1 MPSVTTVPGRWPLI
15 GHTVTLLRSPV
26 EFLSSLPARGDVVRV
41 FLGPLPVH
49 LVTTPELA
57 LQLLTSDKFD
67 KGIVFDKMRPLFGN
81 GLATSNGAFNQRQR
95 RMVLPAFTRA
105 RVATYAETVI
115 TSLATEL
122 RDSWHDGQRLEFDRV
137 MQDFVMTVAGRTLFS
152 AELGQEVLDEIKHSI
167 PIMLK
172 HVLVRAFSPGFVE
185 KLPLKANREF
195 DEAAARLRKII
206 PEVVVGA
213 RKEGGDHGDLLSA
226 LLAAR
231 DADTGEAMTDEQ
243 IHDEVVT
250 ILTTGAETT
259 AVALAWFFHEVGTR
273 PEVRQRFHAEVDAVL
288 GDRPATFEDVAKLE
302 YTGRI
307 INEVLRRTPP
317 IILMRRAREDVEIGG
332 VLVRKGSEV
341 AVSQHTLHR
350 DPRWFPNPG
359 QFDPDRWEP
368 ARAAAVPKGAFIP
381 FGAGSRFCPGHFLA
395 HTEIAIA
402 AATIATRW
410 DLVPVAGQRVY
421 AQVKATMQPNRLP
434 VTATS
439 RRPQA

>member
-15 GHTVTLLRSPV
+15 GHSVTLLRSPV
-26 EFLSSLPARGDVVRV
+26 EFLASLPASGDVVRV
-41 FLGPLPVH
+41 FLGPLPVY

-57 LQLLTSDKFD
+57 QQLLTSDKFD

-95 RMVLPAFTRA
+95 RMMLPAFSRA
-105 RVATYAETVI
+105 RVSTYAENVI
-115 TSLATEL
+115 TTLATEL
-122 RDSWHDGQRLEFDRV
+122 RDSWHDGQRLEFDAL

-152 AELGQEVLDEIKHSI
+152 ADLGPEVLAEVKRSI
-167 PIMLK
+167 PIMLR
-172 HVLVRAFSPGFVE
+172 HVLVRAFSPSFVE

-195 DEAAARLRKII
+195 DAAAARLREVI
-206 PEVVVGA
+206 PAVVVGA
-213 RKEGGDHGDLLSA
+213 REQGADHGDLLSA

-231 DADTGEAMTDEQ
+231 DAETGEAMTDEQ
-243 IHDEVVT
+243 VHDEVVT

-273 PEVRQRFHAEVDAVL
+273 PAVRRRFHAEVDAVL
-288 GDRPATFEDVAKLE
+288 GGRPATFADVAKLE

-332 VLVRKGSEV
+332 VLVRKGSEI

-350 DPRWFPNPG
+350 DPRWFPDPDG
-359 QFDPDRWEP
+359 FDPDRWVP
-368 ARAAAVPKGAFIP
+368 AKAAALPKGAFIP
-381 FGAGSRFCPGHFLA
+381 FGGGARFCPGHVLA

-434 VTATS
+434 MTAVS
-439 RRPQA
+439 RRPSA

>member
-1 MPSVTTVPGRWPLI
+1 MRSVPTVPGRWPLI
-15 GHTVTLLRSPV
+15 GHSIALLRSPV
-26 EFLSSLPARGDVVRV
+26 EFLASLPAQGDVVRV
-41 FLGPLPVH
+41 FLGPLPVY

-95 RMVLPAFTRA
+95 RMVLPAFSRN
-105 RVATYAETVI
+105 RVSTYAENVI
-115 TSLATEL
+115 TTLATEL
-122 RDSWHDGQRLEFDRV
+122 REQWHDGQRLEFDQL
-137 MQDFVMTVAGRTLFS
+137 MQDFVLTVAGRTLFS
-152 AELGQEVLDEIKHSI
+152 AELGQEVLAEIKRSI
-167 PIMLK
+167 PIMLR

-185 KLPLKANREF
+185 KLPIRANREF
-195 DEAAARLRKII
+195 DEAAARLRKVV

-213 RKEGGDHGDLLSA
+213 RRQDVDHGDLLSA

-273 PEVRQRFHAEVDAVL
+273 PAVRARFHAEVDAVL

-332 VLVRKGSEV
+332 VLVRKGSEI

-350 DPRWFPNPG
+350 DPRWFPDPDG
-359 QFDPDRWEP
+359 FDPERWEP
-368 ARAAAVPKGAFIP
+368 ERAATLPKGAFIP

-410 DLVPVAGQRVY
+410 NLVPVAGQRVY
-421 AQVKATMQPNRLP
+421 AQVKATMQPNQLP
-434 VTATS
+434 MIATS
-439 RRPQA
+439 RKPQA

>member
-95 RMVLPAFTRA
+95 RMMLPAFTRT
-105 RVATYAETVI
+105 RVATYAENVI

-152 AELGQEVLDEIKHSI
+152 AELGQQVLDEIKHSI

-172 HVLVRAFSPGFVE
+172 HVLVRAFSPSFVE

-195 DEAAARLRKII
+195 DEAAARLRKVI

-213 RKEGGDHGDLLSA
+213 RREGGDHGDLLSA

-273 PEVRQRFHAEVDAVL
+273 PDVRQRFHAEVDAVL

-317 IILMRRAREDVEIGG
+317 IIGDAPGPRGRRDRWCARAEGIRDRGLAAHSAPRSPVVPESRPVRPRPVGTRQSSG
-332 VLVRKGSEV
+332 VAEGRVHPVRRRFPFLPRTFPRPHGDRDRGRDD
-341 AVSQHTLHR
+341 R
-350 DPRWFPNPG
+350 DPVGPRSRCETTCLRPG
-359 QFDPDRWEP
+359 EGDHAAQQAARDRHE
-368 ARAAAVPKGAFIP
+368 
-381 FGAGSRFCPGHFLA
+381 
-395 HTEIAIA
+395 
-402 AATIATRW
+402 
-410 DLVPVAGQRVY
+410 
-421 AQVKATMQPNRLP
+421 
-434 VTATS
+434 
-439 RRPQA
+439 